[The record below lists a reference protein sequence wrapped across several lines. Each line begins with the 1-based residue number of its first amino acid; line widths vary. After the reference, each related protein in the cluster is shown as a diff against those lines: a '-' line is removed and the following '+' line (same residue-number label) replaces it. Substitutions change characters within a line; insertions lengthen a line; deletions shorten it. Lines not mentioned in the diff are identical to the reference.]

1 MPYNY
6 LFPCHPLFLMPSIFP
21 NSRVFSNELTL
32 CIRCPKYWS
41 FSISTSIE
49 YSSLIS
55 FRIDWFDL
63 LAVQRTLK
71 SLLQHHNSKAS
82 VLQRSVFF
90 MVQLSHPYMT
100 TGKTIAL
107 TIQTFVN
114 KVMLLL
120 FNTLS
125 SFVIAFLPRSSCLLI
140 SWLQSPSIVILD
152 PKKIKS
158 VIVSIFPPSICH
170 EVMRPEAVMLVF
182 WMLSFKL
189 VFSLSFFPFIKRLF
203 SSYSLSALSVISSLY
218 LRLLIFLLLILIPAC
233 DSSSPA
239 FHMMYPAYKLNKQG
253 NNIQLWHTPFPILN
267 QSFVSCLVLTVAACP
282 TYRFHRWSGTPI
294 SLRIS
299 RSLLWSTQSKALA

>member
-6 LFPCHPLFLMPSIFP
+6 LILCHPLFLLPSIFP
-21 NSRVFSNELTL
+21 KSRVFSNEFTL

-82 VLQRSVFF
+82 VLQHSVFF
-90 MVQLSHPYMT
+90 MVQLSHPYKT
-100 TGKTIAL
+100 PGKTIAL

-114 KVMLLL
+114 KMMLLL

-152 PKKIKS
+152 PKKI
-158 VIVSIFPPSICH
+158 
-170 EVMRPEAVMLVF
+170 
-182 WMLSFKL
+182 
-189 VFSLSFFPFIKRLF
+189 
-203 SSYSLSALSVISSLY
+203 
-218 LRLLIFLLLILIPAC
+218 
-233 DSSSPA
+233 
-239 FHMMYPAYKLNKQG
+239 
-253 NNIQLWHTPFPILN
+253 
-267 QSFVSCLVLTVAACP
+267 
-282 TYRFHRWSGTPI
+282 
-294 SLRIS
+294 
-299 RSLLWSTQSKALA
+299 